1 MTFNDWC
8 YTDVTSYAAMESQEF
23 QAFTP
28 VPEESPTLFMGFS
41 DKFPEKDTHLYIR
54 LVEDLDIGMDRE
66 LGEQSVVWEFWDGR
80 EWSGLLPRDETF
92 GLTRSGFVHFK
103 GPKTLKKAEK
113 FGTSLY
119 WFRARLEMGGYDL
132 MPEIERVLLNA
143 VPVRN
148 AITFR
153 DSILGASQG
162 TPNQVFHFSR
172 GPVLPGQILVVREKD
187 EPVGEEREQIVTEA
201 GADAIQ
207 PAPNQEGE
215 WQVVWSE
222 VESLYESGPRSR
234 HYTKDIV
241 TGKIQFGDGVHG
253 MIPPKGKRNIVAA
266 EYEVGGGHEG
276 NVKPDVIRVP
286 KQSFSFI
293 DAVTNPFSATGG
305 CDMETVEQLKMRGP
319 HRLKSRNR
327 AVTAEDFEW
336 LAMEASNSVARVR
349 AMANPDR
356 VGEVSVVVVPRMSS
370 GGEVDFREK
379 PIPSPELLRRVSRY
393 LDERRLLTTIV
404 RVVRP
409 RYADVSLSLK
419 IVRSSTGPGDR
430 VKRQIDQNLRR
441 FLHPLVG
448 GRDGKGWPFGRSVY
462 KVDLYHL
469 VEEVDGVDFVDS
481 VTLVN
486 LERGEEAE
494 QVRLQEDQLV
504 HLVDIQVTELPR
516 EQGV

>member
-1 MTFNDWC
+1 
-8 YTDVTSYAAMESQEF
+8 
-23 QAFTP
+23 
-28 VPEESPTLFMGFS
+28 
-41 DKFPEKDTHLYIR
+41 
-54 LVEDLDIGMDRE
+54 
-66 LGEQSVVWEFWDGR
+66 
-80 EWSGLLPRDETF
+80 
-92 GLTRSGFVHFK
+92 
-103 GPKTLKKAEK
+103 
-113 FGTSLY
+113 
-119 WFRARLEMGGYDL
+119 
-132 MPEIERVLLNA
+132 
-143 VPVRN
+143 
-148 AITFR
+148 
-153 DSILGASQG
+153 
-162 TPNQVFHFSR
+162 
-172 GPVLPGQILVVREKD
+172 
-187 EPVGEEREQIVTEA
+187 
-201 GADAIQ
+201 
-207 PAPNQEGE
+207 
-215 WQVVWSE
+215 
-222 VESLYESGPRSR
+222 
-234 HYTKDIV
+234 
-241 TGKIQFGDGVHG
+241 
-253 MIPPKGKRNIVAA
+253 
-266 EYEVGGGHEG
+266 
-276 NVKPDVIRVP
+276 
-286 KQSFSFI
+286 
-293 DAVTNPFSATGG
+293 
-305 CDMETVEQLKMRGP
+305 METVEQLKMRGP

-349 AMANPDR
+349 AMASPDR
-356 VGEVSVVVVPRMSS
+356 VGEVSVVAVPRMSS

-481 VTLVN
+481 VTLMN